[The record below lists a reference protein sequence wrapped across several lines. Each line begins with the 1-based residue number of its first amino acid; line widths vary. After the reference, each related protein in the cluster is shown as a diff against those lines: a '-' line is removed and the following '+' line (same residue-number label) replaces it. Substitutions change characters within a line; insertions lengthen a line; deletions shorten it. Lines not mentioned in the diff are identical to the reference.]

1 MSHNRISFEGLPE
14 VMETQLAAD
23 YLGLSRETVQTYARE
38 GRLRAARC
46 GKVYRIRREWL
57 LDFLENEADRTTSRL
72 H

>member
-1 MSHNRISFEGLPE
+1 MSYQKIAFDDLPE
-14 VMETQLAAD
+14 VVETQLAAD

-57 LDFLENEADRTTSRL
+57 LDFLDNEADRTTSG
-72 H
+72 